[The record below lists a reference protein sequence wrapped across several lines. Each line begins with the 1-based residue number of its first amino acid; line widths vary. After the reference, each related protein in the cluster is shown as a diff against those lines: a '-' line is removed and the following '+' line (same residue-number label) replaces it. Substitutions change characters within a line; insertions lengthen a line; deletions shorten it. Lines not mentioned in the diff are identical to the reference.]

1 MEYNKRM
8 AKEKSGNMTVFGE
21 ETEFDG
27 SLEFT
32 DSLVITGKFKG
43 TIKATGSLEID
54 KTAVCNVD
62 KMSAES
68 IVVSGQI
75 TGNIEGR
82 ERVELCHGSKVKGDI
97 RTARLRIGD
106 NVEFEGQVS
115 MIEDVPD
122 VDLFSVASAEY
133 KNARI
138 LKTDEAR

>member
-1 MEYNKRM
+1 M

-82 ERVELCHGSKVKGDI
+82 ERVELCNGSKVKGDI

-133 KNARI
+133 KNALI